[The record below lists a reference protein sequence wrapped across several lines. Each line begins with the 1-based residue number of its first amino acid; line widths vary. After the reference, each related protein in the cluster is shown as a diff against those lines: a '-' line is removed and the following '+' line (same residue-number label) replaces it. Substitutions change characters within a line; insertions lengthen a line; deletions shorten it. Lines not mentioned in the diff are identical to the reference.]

1 MNVNTTRKLQLSDI
15 LDLRAYER
23 IRDERRVEII
33 EIKRRR
39 RVQLGTVVT
48 LMFENRATMQSQI
61 HEMMRAEKVV
71 RDEQILEELHAY
83 NPLIPEAGQLSAT
96 LFIELTTPEQMLE
109 WLPKLVNIERSIAIK
124 LSDGSTVMSIAE
136 EGHAETLTRDNVT
149 AAVHYIRFEFSQ
161 QQVEAF
167 ASGDVEVLSVH
178 PAYRE
183 SVQLPKFVV
192 DELLTD
198 LRN

>member
-1 MNVNTTRKLQLSDI
+1 MNASRKLELSDI

-23 IRDERRVEII
+23 VRDERRVEII

-39 RVQLGTVVT
+39 RVHLGTVVT

-71 RDEQILEELHAY
+71 SDEQVLEELHAY

-96 LFIELTTPEQMLE
+96 LFIELTTSEQMLE
-109 WLPKLVNIERSIAIK
+109 WLPKLVNIESSIAFQ
-124 LSDGSTVMSIAE
+124 LSDGSTVMAIAE
-136 EGHAETLTRDNVT
+136 ESHAEMLTRGNVT
-149 AAVHYIRFEFSQ
+149 AAVHYIRFEFTP

-167 ASGDVEVLSVH
+167 ASGEVQILCLH
-178 PAYRE
+178 PAYVE
-183 SVQLPKFVV
+183 VAILPEFVV

-198 LRN
+198 LRK

>member
-1 MNVNTTRKLQLSDI
+1 MMATSRKLQLTDI

-23 IRDERRVEII
+23 IRDERREEII

-109 WLPKLVNIERSIAIK
+109 WLPKLVNIESSIGIR
-124 LSDGSTVMSIAE
+124 LSDGSTVMSITE

-149 AAVHYIRFEFSQ
+149 AAVHYIRFEFTP

-167 ASGDVEVLSVH
+167 ASGEVGILCVH
-178 PAYRE
+178 PAYVE
-183 SVQLPKFVV
+183 VAILPQFVS

-198 LRN
+198 LRD

>member
-1 MNVNTTRKLQLSDI
+1 MMATSRKLQLTDI

-23 IRDERRVEII
+23 VRDDRREEII
-33 EIKRRR
+33 ELKRRR

-109 WLPKLVNIERSIAIK
+109 WLPKLVNIESSIVFK
-124 LSDGSTVMSIAE
+124 LSDGSTVTAITE

-149 AAVHYIRFEFSQ
+149 AAVHYIRFEFTP

-167 ASGDVEVLSVH
+167 ATGDVEILCVH
-178 PAYRE
+178 PAYIE
-183 SVQLPKFVV
+183 VANLPQFVI

-198 LRN
+198 LRD

>member
-1 MNVNTTRKLQLSDI
+1 MMATSRKLQLTDI

-23 IRDERRVEII
+23 VRDERREEII
-33 EIKRRR
+33 ELKRRR

-71 RDEQILEELHAY
+71 RDEQIVEELHAY

-109 WLPKLVNIERSIAIK
+109 WLPKLVNIESSIVFK
-124 LSDGSTVMSIAE
+124 LSDGSTVTAITE

-149 AAVHYIRFEFSQ
+149 AAVHYIRFEFTP

-167 ASGDVEVLSVH
+167 ATGDVEILCVH
-178 PAYRE
+178 PAYIE
-183 SVQLPKFVV
+183 VANLPQFVI

-198 LRN
+198 LRD

>member
-1 MNVNTTRKLQLSDI
+1 MMTTSRKLQLTDI

-23 IRDERRVEII
+23 VRDERREEII

-39 RVQLGTVVT
+39 RVHLGTVVT

-71 RDEQILEELHAY
+71 RDEQVLEELHAY

-109 WLPKLVNIERSIAIK
+109 WLPKLVNIESSIVFK
-124 LSDGSTVMSIAE
+124 LSDGSTVTAITE

-149 AAVHYIRFEFSQ
+149 AAVHYIRFEFTP

-167 ASGDVEVLSVH
+167 ATGDVEILCVH
-178 PAYRE
+178 PAYIE
-183 SVQLPKFVV
+183 VANLPQFVI

-198 LRN
+198 LRD

>member
-1 MNVNTTRKLQLSDI
+1 MMATSRKLQLSDI
-15 LDLRAYER
+15 LDLREYER

-33 EIKRRR
+33 ELKRRR

-71 RDEQILEELHAY
+71 RDEQILEELNAY
-83 NPLIPEAGQLSAT
+83 NPLIPEVGQLSAT

-109 WLPKLVNIERSIAIK
+109 WLPKLVNIESSIAFQ
-124 LSDGSTVMSIAE
+124 LSDGSTIMAIAE
-136 EGHAETLTRDNVT
+136 ESHAEMLTRDNVT
-149 AAVHYIRFEFSQ
+149 AAVHYIRFEFTP
-161 QQVEAF
+161 QQVELF
-167 ASGDVEVLSVH
+167 AAGEVEILCLH
-178 PAYRE
+178 PAYVE
-183 SVQLPKFVV
+183 VSALPKFVV
-192 DELLTD
+192 TELLTD

>member
-1 MNVNTTRKLQLSDI
+1 MMTTSRKLQLTDI

-23 IRDERRVEII
+23 VRDERREEII
-33 EIKRRR
+33 ELKRRR

-109 WLPKLVNIERSIAIK
+109 WLPKLVNIESSIVFN
-124 LSDGSTVMSIAE
+124 LSDGSTVTAITE

-149 AAVHYIRFEFSQ
+149 AAVHYIRFEFTP

-167 ASGDVEVLSVH
+167 ASGDVEILCVH
-178 PAYRE
+178 PAYIE
-183 SVQLPKFVV
+183 VANLPQFVI

-198 LRN
+198 LRD

>member
-1 MNVNTTRKLQLSDI
+1 MMATSRKLQLTDI

-23 IRDERRVEII
+23 IRDERREEII

-109 WLPKLVNIERSIAIK
+109 WLPKLVNIESSILFK
-124 LSDGSTVMSIAE
+124 LSDGSTVTAITE

-149 AAVHYIRFEFSQ
+149 AAVHYIRFEFTP

-167 ASGDVEVLSVH
+167 ATGDVEILCVH
-178 PAYRE
+178 PAYIE
-183 SVQLPKFVV
+183 VANLPQFVI

-198 LRN
+198 LRD

>member
-1 MNVNTTRKLQLSDI
+1 MMATSRKLQLTDI

-23 IRDERRVEII
+23 VRDERREEII
-33 EIKRRR
+33 ELKRRR
-39 RVQLGTVVT
+39 RVHLGTVVT

-109 WLPKLVNIERSIAIK
+109 WLPKLVNIESSIVFK
-124 LSDGSTVMSIAE
+124 LSDGSTVTAITE

-149 AAVHYIRFEFSQ
+149 AAVHYIRFEFTP

-167 ASGDVEVLSVH
+167 ATGDVEILCVH
-178 PAYRE
+178 PAYIE
-183 SVQLPKFVV
+183 VANLPQFVI

-198 LRN
+198 LRD

>member
-1 MNVNTTRKLQLSDI
+1 MMATSRKLQLTDI

-23 IRDERRVEII
+23 VRDERREEII
-33 EIKRRR
+33 ELKRRR

-109 WLPKLVNIERSIAIK
+109 WLPKLVNIESSIVFK
-124 LSDGSTVMSIAE
+124 LSDGSTVTAITE

-149 AAVHYIRFEFSQ
+149 AAVHYIRCEFTP

-167 ASGDVEVLSVH
+167 ATGDVEILCVH
-178 PAYRE
+178 PAYIE
-183 SVQLPKFVV
+183 DANLPQFVI
-192 DELLTD
+192 DDLLTD
-198 LRN
+198 LRD

>member
-1 MNVNTTRKLQLSDI
+1 MMTTSRKLQLTDI

-23 IRDERRVEII
+23 VRDERREEII
-33 EIKRRR
+33 ELKRRR

-109 WLPKLVNIERSIAIK
+109 WLPKLVNIESSIVFK
-124 LSDGSTVMSIAE
+124 LSDGSTVTAITE

-149 AAVHYIRFEFSQ
+149 AAVHYIRFEFTP

-167 ASGDVEVLSVH
+167 ASGDVEILCVH
-178 PAYRE
+178 PAYIE
-183 SVQLPKFVV
+183 VANLPQFVI

>member
-1 MNVNTTRKLQLSDI
+1 MMATSRKLQLTDI

-23 IRDERRVEII
+23 VRDERREEII
-33 EIKRRR
+33 ELKRRR

-109 WLPKLVNIERSIAIK
+109 WLPKLVNIESSIVFK
-124 LSDGSTVMSIAE
+124 LSDGSTVTAITE

-149 AAVHYIRFEFSQ
+149 AAVHYIRFELTP

-167 ASGDVEVLSVH
+167 ANGDVEILCVH
-178 PAYRE
+178 PAYIE
-183 SVQLPKFVV
+183 VANLPQFVI

-198 LRN
+198 LRD

>member
-1 MNVNTTRKLQLSDI
+1 MMATSSKLQLTDI

-23 IRDERRVEII
+23 IRDERREEII

-109 WLPKLVNIERSIAIK
+109 WLPKLVNIESSIGIR
-124 LSDGSTVMSIAE
+124 LSDGSTVMSITE

-149 AAVHYIRFEFSQ
+149 AAVHYIRFEFTP

-167 ASGDVEVLSVH
+167 ASGEVEILCVH
-178 PAYRE
+178 PAYVE
-183 SVQLPKFVV
+183 VAILPQFVS

-198 LRN
+198 LRD

>member
-1 MNVNTTRKLQLSDI
+1 MMATSRKLQLTDI

-23 IRDERRVEII
+23 VRDERREEII
-33 EIKRRR
+33 ELKRRR

-109 WLPKLVNIERSIAIK
+109 WLPKLVNIESSIVFK
-124 LSDGSTVMSIAE
+124 LSDGSTVTAITE

-149 AAVHYIRFEFSQ
+149 AAVHYIRFEFTP

-167 ASGDVEVLSVH
+167 ATGDVEILCVH
-178 PAYRE
+178 PAYVE
-183 SVQLPKFVV
+183 VANLPQFVP
-192 DELLTD
+192 LPGKG
-198 LRN
+198 NA

>member
-1 MNVNTTRKLQLSDI
+1 MNTSRKLELSDI

-23 IRDERRVEII
+23 VRDERRVEII

-39 RVQLGTVVT
+39 RVHLGTVVT

-71 RDEQILEELHAY
+71 SDEQILEELHAY

-109 WLPKLVNIERSIAIK
+109 WLPKLVNIERSIAIQ

-136 EGHAETLTRDNVT
+136 ESHAEMLTRDNAT
-149 AAVHYIRFEFSQ
+149 AAVHYIRFEFTPE
-161 QQVEAF
+161 QVELF
-167 ASGDVEVLSVH
+167 AAGEVEIICLH
-178 PAYRE
+178 PAYIE
-183 SVQLPKFVV
+183 VSLLPKFVA
-192 DELLTD
+192 DELLSD

>member
-1 MNVNTTRKLQLSDI
+1 MMTTSRKLQLTDI

-23 IRDERRVEII
+23 VRDERREEII
-33 EIKRRR
+33 ELKRRR

-109 WLPKLVNIERSIAIK
+109 WLPKLVNIESSIVFK
-124 LSDGSTVMSIAE
+124 LSDGSTVTAITE

-149 AAVHYIRFEFSQ
+149 AAVHYIRFEFTP

-167 ASGDVEVLSVH
+167 ASGDVEILCVH
-178 PAYRE
+178 PAYIE
-183 SVQLPKFVV
+183 VASLPQFVI

-198 LRN
+198 LRD

>member
-1 MNVNTTRKLQLSDI
+1 MMTTSRKLQLTDI

-23 IRDERRVEII
+23 VRDERREQII

-71 RDEQILEELHAY
+71 RDEQVLEELHAY

-109 WLPKLVNIERSIAIK
+109 WLPKLVNIESSIVFK
-124 LSDGSTVMSIAE
+124 LSDGSTVSAITE

-149 AAVHYIRFEFSQ
+149 AAVHYIRFEFTP

-167 ASGDVEVLSVH
+167 ATGDVEILCVH
-178 PAYRE
+178 PAYIE
-183 SVQLPKFVV
+183 VANLPQFVI

-198 LRN
+198 LRD

>member
-1 MNVNTTRKLQLSDI
+1 MMTTSRKLQLTDI

-23 IRDERRVEII
+23 VRDERREEII
-33 EIKRRR
+33 ELKRRR

-109 WLPKLVNIERSIAIK
+109 WLPKLVNIESSIVFK
-124 LSDGSTVMSIAE
+124 LSDGSTVTAITE

-149 AAVHYIRFEFSQ
+149 AAVHYIRFEFTP
-161 QQVEAF
+161 QQVEVF
-167 ASGDVEVLSVH
+167 ASGDVEILCVH
-178 PAYRE
+178 PAYIE
-183 SVQLPKFVV
+183 VANLPQFVI

-198 LRN
+198 LRD

>member
-1 MNVNTTRKLQLSDI
+1 MATSRKLQLTDI

-23 IRDERRVEII
+23 IRDERREEII
-33 EIKRRR
+33 ELKRRR

-109 WLPKLVNIERSIAIK
+109 WLPKLVNIESSIVFK
-124 LSDGSTVMSIAE
+124 LSDGSTVTAITE

-149 AAVHYIRFEFSQ
+149 AAVHYIRFEFTP

-167 ASGDVEVLSVH
+167 ASGDVEILCVH
-178 PAYRE
+178 PAYIE
-183 SVQLPKFVV
+183 VANLPQFVI

-198 LRN
+198 LRD

>member
-1 MNVNTTRKLQLSDI
+1 MMATSRKLQLTDI

-23 IRDERRVEII
+23 IRDERREEII

-109 WLPKLVNIERSIAIK
+109 WLPKLVNIESSIGIR
-124 LSDGSTVMSIAE
+124 LSDGSTVMSITE

-149 AAVHYIRFEFSQ
+149 AAVHYIRFEFTP

-167 ASGDVEVLSVH
+167 ASGEVEILCVH
-178 PAYRE
+178 PAYIE
-183 SVQLPKFVV
+183 VAILPQFVIN
-192 DELLTD
+192 ELLTD
-198 LRN
+198 LRD

>member
-1 MNVNTTRKLQLSDI
+1 MMTTSRKLQLTDI

-23 IRDERRVEII
+23 VRDERREEII
-33 EIKRRR
+33 ELKRRR

-48 LMFENRATMQSQI
+48 LMFENLATMQSQI

-109 WLPKLVNIERSIAIK
+109 WLPKLVNIESSIVFK
-124 LSDGSTVMSIAE
+124 LSDGSTVTAITE

-149 AAVHYIRFEFSQ
+149 AAVHYIRFEFTP

-167 ASGDVEVLSVH
+167 ASGDVEILCVH
-178 PAYRE
+178 PAYIE
-183 SVQLPKFVV
+183 VANLPQFVI

-198 LRN
+198 LRD

>member
-1 MNVNTTRKLQLSDI
+1 MNTSRKLELSDI

-23 IRDERRVEII
+23 VREERRIEII

-39 RVQLGTVVT
+39 RVHLGTVVT

-71 RDEQILEELHAY
+71 SDEQILEELHAY

-109 WLPKLVNIERSIAIK
+109 WLPKLVNIERSIAFK

-136 EGHAETLTRDNVT
+136 ESHAEMLTRDNVT
-149 AAVHYIRFEFSQ
+149 AAVHYIRFEFTPE
-161 QQVEAF
+161 QVEAF
-167 ASGDVEVLSVH
+167 ASGDVEILCLHSEYVEVSLL
-178 PAYRE
+178 PA
-183 SVQLPKFVV
+183 FVV
-192 DELLTD
+192 NELLTD
-198 LRN
+198 LHN

>member
-1 MNVNTTRKLQLSDI
+1 MMNTSRKLVLSDI

-23 IRDERRVEII
+23 VREERRVEII

-39 RVQLGTVVT
+39 RVHLGTVVT

-71 RDEQILEELHAY
+71 SDEQILEELHAY

-96 LFIELTTPEQMLE
+96 LFIELTTTEQMLE
-109 WLPKLVNIERSIAIK
+109 WLPKLVNIESSIAIQ

-136 EGHAETLTRDNVT
+136 ESHAEMLTRDNVT
-149 AAVHYIRFEFSQ
+149 AAVHYIRFEFTPE
-161 QQVEAF
+161 QVELFGA
-167 ASGDVEVLSVH
+167 GEVEILCLH
-178 PAYRE
+178 PAYVE
-183 SVQLPKFVV
+183 VSALPKFVV

>member
-1 MNVNTTRKLQLSDI
+1 MMTTSRKLQLTDI

-23 IRDERRVEII
+23 IRDERREEII
-33 EIKRRR
+33 ELKRRR

-109 WLPKLVNIERSIAIK
+109 WLPKLVNIESSIVFK
-124 LSDGSTVMSIAE
+124 LSDGSTVTAITE

-149 AAVHYIRFEFSQ
+149 AAVHYIRFEFTP

-167 ASGDVEVLSVH
+167 ASGDVEILCVH
-178 PAYRE
+178 PAYIE
-183 SVQLPKFVV
+183 VANLPQFVI

-198 LRN
+198 LRD

>member
-1 MNVNTTRKLQLSDI
+1 MMATSRKLQLTDI

-23 IRDERRVEII
+23 IRDERREEII
-33 EIKRRR
+33 ELKRRR

-109 WLPKLVNIERSIAIK
+109 WLPKLVNIESSIVFK
-124 LSDGSTVMSIAE
+124 LSDGSTVTAITE

-149 AAVHYIRFEFSQ
+149 AAVHYIRFEFTP

-167 ASGDVEVLSVH
+167 ASGDVEILCVH
-178 PAYRE
+178 PAYIE
-183 SVQLPKFVV
+183 VANLPQFVI

>member
-1 MNVNTTRKLQLSDI
+1 MMATSRKLQLTDI

-23 IRDERRVEII
+23 IRDERREEII

-109 WLPKLVNIERSIAIK
+109 WLPKLVNIESSIGIR
-124 LSDGSTVMSIAE
+124 LSDGSTVMSITE

-149 AAVHYIRFEFSQ
+149 AAVHYIRFEFTP

-167 ASGDVEVLSVH
+167 ASGEVEILCLH
-178 PAYRE
+178 PAYVE
-183 SVQLPKFVV
+183 VAILPTFVS

-198 LRN
+198 IRD

>member
-1 MNVNTTRKLQLSDI
+1 MMATSRKLQLTDI

-23 IRDERRVEII
+23 VRDERREEII
-33 EIKRRR
+33 ELKRRR

-109 WLPKLVNIERSIAIK
+109 WLPKLVNIESSIVFK
-124 LSDGSTVMSIAE
+124 LSDGSTVTAITE

-149 AAVHYIRFEFSQ
+149 AAVHYIRFEFAP

-167 ASGDVEVLSVH
+167 ATGDVEILCVH
-178 PAYRE
+178 PAYIE
-183 SVQLPKFVV
+183 VANLPQFVI

-198 LRN
+198 LRD

>member
-1 MNVNTTRKLQLSDI
+1 MMNTSRKLVLSDI

-23 IRDERRVEII
+23 VREERRVEII

-39 RVQLGTVVT
+39 RVHLGTVVT

-71 RDEQILEELHAY
+71 NDEQILEELHAY

-96 LFIELTTPEQMLE
+96 LFIELTTTEQMLE
-109 WLPKLVNIERSIAIK
+109 WLPKLVNIESSIAIQ

-136 EGHAETLTRDNVT
+136 ESHAEMLTRDNVT
-149 AAVHYIRFEFSQ
+149 AAVHYIRFEFTPE
-161 QQVEAF
+161 QVELFGAGEVEILCLHQ
-167 ASGDVEVLSVH
+167 AYVEVS
-178 PAYRE
+178 A
-183 SVQLPKFVV
+183 LPKFVV

>member
-1 MNVNTTRKLQLSDI
+1 MMATSRKLQLTDI

-23 IRDERRVEII
+23 VRDERREEII
-33 EIKRRR
+33 ELKRRR

-109 WLPKLVNIERSIAIK
+109 WLPKLVNIESSIVFK
-124 LSDGSTVMSIAE
+124 LSDGSTVTAVTE

-149 AAVHYIRFEFSQ
+149 AAVHYIRFEFTP

-167 ASGDVEVLSVH
+167 ATGDVEILCVH
-178 PAYRE
+178 PAYIE
-183 SVQLPKFVV
+183 VANLPQFVI

-198 LRN
+198 LRD

>member
-1 MNVNTTRKLQLSDI
+1 MNASRKLELSDI

-23 IRDERRVEII
+23 VRDERRVEII

-39 RVQLGTVVT
+39 RVHLGTVVT

-71 RDEQILEELHAY
+71 SDEQVLEELHAY

-96 LFIELTTPEQMLE
+96 LFIELTTSEQMLE
-109 WLPKLVNIERSIAIK
+109 WLPKLVNIESSIAFQ
-124 LSDGSTVMSIAE
+124 LSDGSKVMAIAE
-136 EGHAETLTRDNVT
+136 ESHAEMLTRDNVT
-149 AAVHYIRFEFSQ
+149 AAVHYIRFEFTP
-161 QQVEAF
+161 QQVELF
-167 ASGDVEVLSVH
+167 AAGEVEILCLH
-178 PAYRE
+178 PAYVE
-183 SVQLPKFVV
+183 VSQLPKFVV

-198 LRN
+198 LRK

>member
-1 MNVNTTRKLQLSDI
+1 MMTTSRKLQLTDI

-23 IRDERRVEII
+23 VRDERREEII

-39 RVQLGTVVT
+39 RVHLGTVVT

-109 WLPKLVNIERSIAIK
+109 WLPKLVNIESSILFK
-124 LSDGSTVMSIAE
+124 LSDGSTVTAITE

-149 AAVHYIRFEFSQ
+149 AAVHYIRFEFTP

-167 ASGDVEVLSVH
+167 ATGDVEILCVH
-178 PAYRE
+178 PAYIE
-183 SVQLPKFVV
+183 VANLPQFVI

-198 LRN
+198 LRD

>member
-1 MNVNTTRKLQLSDI
+1 MMTTSRKLQLTDI

-23 IRDERRVEII
+23 VRDERREQII
-33 EIKRRR
+33 ELKRRR

-71 RDEQILEELHAY
+71 RDEQVLEELHAY

-109 WLPKLVNIERSIAIK
+109 WLPKLVNIESSIVFK
-124 LSDGSTVMSIAE
+124 LSDGSTVRAITE

-149 AAVHYIRFEFSQ
+149 AAVHYIRFEFTP

-167 ASGDVEVLSVH
+167 ATGDVEILCVH
-178 PAYRE
+178 PAYIE
-183 SVQLPKFVV
+183 VAKLPQFVI

-198 LRN
+198 LRD

>member
-1 MNVNTTRKLQLSDI
+1 MNASRKLELSDI

-23 IRDERRVEII
+23 VRDERRVEII

-39 RVQLGTVVT
+39 RVHLGTVVT

-71 RDEQILEELHAY
+71 SDEQVLEELHAY

-96 LFIELTTPEQMLE
+96 LFIELTTSEQMLE
-109 WLPKLVNIERSIAIK
+109 WLPKLVNIESSIAFQ
-124 LSDGSTVMSIAE
+124 LSDGSTVMAIAE
-136 EGHAETLTRDNVT
+136 ESHAEMLTRDNVT
-149 AAVHYIRFEFSQ
+149 AAVHYIRFEFTP
-161 QQVEAF
+161 QQVELF
-167 ASGDVEVLSVH
+167 AAGEVEILCLH
-178 PAYRE
+178 PAYVE
-183 SVQLPKFVV
+183 VSQLPKFVV

>member
-1 MNVNTTRKLQLSDI
+1 MNTSRKLELSDI

-23 IRDERRVEII
+23 VREERRVEII

-39 RVQLGTVVT
+39 RVHLGTVVT

-71 RDEQILEELHAY
+71 SDEQILEELHAY

-109 WLPKLVNIERSIAIK
+109 WLPKLVNIERSIAFK

-136 EGHAETLTRDNVT
+136 ESHAEMLTRDNVT
-149 AAVHYIRFEFSQ
+149 AAVHYIRFEFTPE
-161 QQVEAF
+161 QVEAF
-167 ASGDVEVLSVH
+167 ATGDVEILCLH
-178 PAYRE
+178 PEYVE
-183 SVQLPKFVV
+183 GSLLPAFVV
-192 DELLTD
+192 NELLTD

>member
-1 MNVNTTRKLQLSDI
+1 MMTTSRKLQLTDI

-23 IRDERRVEII
+23 VRDERREEII
-33 EIKRRR
+33 ELKRRR

-61 HEMMRAEKVV
+61 HEIMRAEKVV

-109 WLPKLVNIERSIAIK
+109 WLPKLVNIESSIVFK
-124 LSDGSTVMSIAE
+124 LSDGSTVTAITE

-149 AAVHYIRFEFSQ
+149 AAVHYIRFEFTP

-167 ASGDVEVLSVH
+167 ASGDVEILCVH
-178 PAYRE
+178 PAYIE
-183 SVQLPKFVV
+183 VANLPQFVI

-198 LRN
+198 LRD

>member
-1 MNVNTTRKLQLSDI
+1 MMATSRKLQLTDR

-23 IRDERRVEII
+23 VRDERREEII
-33 EIKRRR
+33 ELKRRR

-109 WLPKLVNIERSIAIK
+109 WLPKLVNIESSIVFK
-124 LSDGSTVMSIAE
+124 LSDGSTVTAITE

-149 AAVHYIRFEFSQ
+149 AAVHYIRFEFTP

-167 ASGDVEVLSVH
+167 ATGDVEILCVH
-178 PAYRE
+178 PAYIE
-183 SVQLPKFVV
+183 VANLPQFVI

-198 LRN
+198 LRD

>member
-1 MNVNTTRKLQLSDI
+1 MNTSRKLELSDI

-23 IRDERRVEII
+23 VRDERRVEII

-39 RVQLGTVVT
+39 RVHLGTVVT

-71 RDEQILEELHAY
+71 SDEQILEELHAY

-109 WLPKLVNIERSIAIK
+109 WLPKLVNIERSIAIQ

-136 EGHAETLTRDNVT
+136 ESHAEMLTRDNVT
-149 AAVHYIRFEFSQ
+149 AAVHYIRFEFTPE
-161 QQVEAF
+161 QVELF
-167 ASGDVEVLSVH
+167 AAGEVEILCLH
-178 PAYRE
+178 PAYIE
-183 SVQLPKFVV
+183 VSLLPEFVAN
-192 DELLTD
+192 ELLTD
-198 LRN
+198 LRK

>member
-1 MNVNTTRKLQLSDI
+1 MMTTSRKLQLTDI

-23 IRDERRVEII
+23 VRDERRDEII
-33 EIKRRR
+33 ELKRRR

-109 WLPKLVNIERSIAIK
+109 WLPKLVNIESSIVFK
-124 LSDGSTVMSIAE
+124 LSDGSTITAITE

-149 AAVHYIRFEFSQ
+149 AAVHYIRFEFTP

-167 ASGDVEVLSVH
+167 ASGDVEILCVH
-178 PAYRE
+178 PAYIE
-183 SVQLPKFVV
+183 VANLPQFVI

-198 LRN
+198 LRD

>member
-1 MNVNTTRKLQLSDI
+1 MMATSRKLQLTDI

-23 IRDERRVEII
+23 VRDERREEII
-33 EIKRRR
+33 ELKRRR

-109 WLPKLVNIERSIAIK
+109 WLPKLVNIESSIVFK
-124 LSDGSTVMSIAE
+124 LSDGSTVTAITE

-149 AAVHYIRFEFSQ
+149 AAVHYIRFEFTP

-167 ASGDVEVLSVH
+167 ASGDVEILCVH
-178 PAYRE
+178 PAYIE
-183 SVQLPKFVV
+183 VANLPQFVIA
-192 DELLTD
+192 ELLTD
-198 LRN
+198 LRD

>member
-1 MNVNTTRKLQLSDI
+1 MMTTSRKLQLTDI

-23 IRDERRVEII
+23 VRDERREQII
-33 EIKRRR
+33 ELKRRR

-109 WLPKLVNIERSIAIK
+109 WLPKLVNIESSIGIR
-124 LSDGSTVMSIAE
+124 LSDGSTVMSITE

-149 AAVHYIRFEFSQ
+149 AAVHYIRFEFTP

-167 ASGDVEVLSVH
+167 ASGEVEILCVH
-178 PAYRE
+178 PAYVE
-183 SVQLPKFVV
+183 VAILPQFVS

-198 LRN
+198 LRD